1 MRHLAALYF
10 SLTAIVTCT
19 LAQQNPSTT
28 AKSSPTTLEYMGAAG
43 WRITDGT
50 TVILIDPYLSRILGP
65 APPLSQRPLRTDRNP
80 CRHAVLTTP
89 CLR

>member
-1 MRHLAALYF
+1 MRRLAALYF

-28 AKSSPTTLEYMGAAG
+28 AKSSQTALEYMGAAG

-50 TVILIDPYLSRILGP
+50 TVILIDL
-65 APPLSQRPLRTDRNP
+65 
-80 CRHAVLTTP
+80 
-89 CLR
+89 